1 MTQHQGEFTIERQ
14 VPAAEAA
21 PGIAGQLA
29 NPPQALP
36 RPARR
41 WMRKALLVGVGAL
54 AFAGAGHFGWQY
66 WTVGQFEVS
75 TDDAYVQADNTTIA
89 PKVSGYVAAVLVGDN
104 EPVKAGQTLA
114 RIDDRDFRVAL
125 LQAKADVA
133 AARAAIATKEAS
145 LEAQQSVVE
154 GARAAIGVDEANLT
168 FSGQDDKRYASLA
181 ASGYGSVQN
190 AQQAASRF
198 AAANAAVARDKASL
212 ETAIRQVGVMKA
224 ELAEAQATL
233 AHDEAVQSQAELN
246 LTYTTIVS
254 PVDGVVAARTLRV
267 GQYVQ
272 AGTQLMAVVPVSTAY
287 IIANYKETQL
297 ADVRPGQKVEVD
309 VDTFPGHPFRG
320 RVDSIAPASGQ
331 EFALLPPDNATGNFT
346 KVVQRIPVKIVLDPG
361 SRLADA
367 LRPGM
372 SVTPTIDTKVPDREA
387 RAAVASKS

>member
-154 GARAAIGVDEANLT
+154 GARAAIGVNEANLT

-254 PVDGVVAARTLRV
+254 PVDGVVAARTLRL